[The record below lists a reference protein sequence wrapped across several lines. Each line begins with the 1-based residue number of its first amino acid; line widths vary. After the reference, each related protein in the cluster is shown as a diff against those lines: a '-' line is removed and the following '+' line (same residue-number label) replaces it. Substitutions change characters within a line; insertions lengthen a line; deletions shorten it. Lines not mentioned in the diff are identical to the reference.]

1 MVFVISGYLLSTVKP
16 PDGTIYGLD
25 FDWTAGNIYMAS
37 EDGYVL
43 TCDAK
48 LALES
53 SLGCTVLVQSFS
65 NFYGIAIDPIE
76 R

>member
-1 MVFVISGYLLSTVKP
+1 MKP
-16 PDGTIYGLD
+16 ADGTIYGLD
-25 FDWTAGNIYMAS
+25 FDWIAGNIYMAS

-48 LALES
+48 RALES
-53 SLGCTVLVQSFS
+53 SLRCTVLVQSLS
-65 NFYGIAIDPIE
+65 NLYGLAIDPIE